1 MGGGGSRGPK
11 VVTGSWEDE
20 PVSFP
25 DVHIDGQVGAVV
37 HYKLDTKAIRARE
50 TVTSDYGRISE
61 DHRGRFAGGT
71 SAVDLEKMAIAH
83 WQSIMASARDKRSD
97 NVHDVLGE
105 EIIALGADRETW
117 GGSWDGPTFGGTSRI
132 ELFMQKVENHDDDT
146 HLEHILSTLLDT
158 EGLRRSKDSKG
169 YTKKVVGKLKARVL
183 ERAEQAALNEAL
195 NLASWHG
202 EHLKV
207 KELLQK
213 GADVNAPSTGSQDKK
228 MTPLIAASYGG
239 HAEVVGA
246 LIGGGAEIETTDEN
260 GLAPLHAACLLGH
273 VEVIKAILGAGAHV
287 DKATP
292 SGFTALMFAADHG
305 HVEALRVLIASGAR
319 INQGDLDGETA
330 LMGASNNG
338 QANSVGFLLA
348 AGANAHIRS
357 LKGGN
362 TAMKFAVNNKHH
374 AVVELLQM
382 WEGAALAGTGNAK
395 RVAAQISS

>member
-11 VVTGSWEDE
+11 SATRSWEDE

-25 DVHIDGQVGAVV
+25 NVHIDRQVGAVV

-50 TVTSDYGRISE
+50 AVTSDYGRISE

-71 SAVDLEKMAIAH
+71 SSADLEKMAIVH

-105 EIIALGADRETW
+105 EVIALGADRETW

-158 EGLRRSKDSKG
+158 EGLRRSKDNKG

-357 LKGGN
+357 VKGN